1 MEPTII
7 QLPTLLAALMFGA
20 MLAVYSQVVAFRH
33 KGRDDRRRYQRRM
46 RRNHGEPRQQRETP
60 PPPT

>member
-1 MEPTII
+1 MEPTM

-20 MLAVYSQVVAFRH
+20 MLAAYSQVVALRR
-33 KGRDDRRRYQRRM
+33 KGRDDRRRYQQRM
-46 RRNHGEPRQQRETP
+46 RRNHGEPRQEREI

>member
-20 MLAVYSQVVAFRH
+20 MLAAYTQFVALRR

-46 RRNHGEPRQQRETP
+46 RRNHGEPARQERENR
-60 PPPT
+60 PPT

>member
-1 MEPTII
+1 M

-20 MLAVYSQVVAFRH
+20 MLAAYSQVVALRR
-33 KGRDDRRRYQRRM
+33 KGRDDRQRYQQRM
-46 RRNHGEPRQQRETP
+46 RRNHGEPRQEREI

>member
-1 MEPTII
+1 MEPTIT

-20 MLAVYSQVVAFRH
+20 MLAAYTQFVALRR

-46 RRNHGEPRQQRETP
+46 RRNHGEPARQERETP
-60 PPPT
+60 PPT